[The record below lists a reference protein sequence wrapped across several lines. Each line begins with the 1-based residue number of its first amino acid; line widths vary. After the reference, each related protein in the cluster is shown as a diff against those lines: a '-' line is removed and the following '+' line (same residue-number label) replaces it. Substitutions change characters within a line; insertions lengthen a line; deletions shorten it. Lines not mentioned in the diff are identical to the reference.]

1 MWAPTP
7 ASVYPDGKAGCV
19 KLVSNLPSNA
29 SFSTYHHES
38 DALGLGLITWHGG
51 CNKAHATRQLG
62 LMGSS
67 GQRTQGGG
75 VGNAVHCKSGSK

>member
-19 KLVSNLPSNA
+19 KHVSILPSNA

-38 DALGLGLITWHGG
+38 DALITWHGG

-67 GQRTQGGG
+67 GQRTQGCG
-75 VGNAVHCKSGSK
+75 VGNAVHCKSGRK